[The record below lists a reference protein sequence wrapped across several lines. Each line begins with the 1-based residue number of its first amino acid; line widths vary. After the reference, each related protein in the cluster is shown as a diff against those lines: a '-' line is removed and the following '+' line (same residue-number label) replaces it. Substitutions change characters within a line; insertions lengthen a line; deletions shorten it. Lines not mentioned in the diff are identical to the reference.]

1 MQMFTF
7 ALSGDC
13 ANICFEPALAVL
25 AGKLGP
31 TAFGKRATEI
41 RVFLME
47 MMQLSLI
54 LRALI

>member
-1 MQMFTF
+1 VPTF
-7 ALSGDC
+7 ALSRHSLFWLE
-13 ANICFEPALAVL
+13 NLA
-25 AGKLGP
+25 P

-47 MMQLSLI
+47 MMQLFLMEMMQLSLI